1 VARTLHHLP
10 LSAGSRAVR
19 LALAEKGLE
28 AGLQAEPVW
37 EHRDEA
43 EPVWEHRDAFLALN
57 PAGEVPVLVDVD
69 GAVIAGD
76 GVILEY
82 LDEAYPDRPLISDS
96 IAARVECRRMVAWFS
111 QRFDKEVTGPL
122 VHEKVLKR
130 FLQLGHP
137 DSDAIRAAKSNIEMH
152 LQYIGW
158 LTDRRRW
165 LVGNEL
171 SRADLVAAAHL
182 SVVDYLGDV
191 PWQAHLAA
199 KDWYAKIKSRPG
211 FQPLLVDYVP
221 GALPPTH
228 YANLD
233 F

>member
-1 VARTLHHLP
+1 MESAEPALTVRTLHHLP
-10 LSAGSRAVR
+10 LSAASRAVR

-28 AGLQAEPVW
+28 VQLQ
-37 EHRDEA
+37 A

-57 PAGEVPVLVDVD
+57 PSGEVPVLVDVD
-69 GAVIAGD
+69 GAVIAGGD
-76 GVILEY
+76 VILEY

-96 IAARVECRRMVAWFS
+96 IAARVECRRMVAWIA
-111 QRFDKEVTGPL
+111 QRFDREVTGPL
-122 VHEKVLKR
+122 VQEKVLKR

-137 DSDAIRAAKSNIEMH
+137 DSNAIRAAKSNIGMH
-152 LQYIGW
+152 LEYIGW

-165 LVGNEL
+165 LAGNEL
-171 SRADLVAAAHL
+171 TRADLVAAAHL

-191 PWQAHLAA
+191 PWQDHFSA
-199 KDWYAKIKSRPG
+199 KDWYSKIKSRPS
-211 FQPLLVDYVP
+211 FRPLLEDYVP